1 MLPISASIFLWY
13 DIGAT
18 FFWAISGAMMAA
30 RRGYDVMGIFIV
42 AMVSAT
48 GGGLLR
54 DGLFLPVGLPLL
66 VRTPDYLIIVA
77 VATAV
82 VLVLGGWLRRQA
94 GLEKVLTVSDA
105 LGMGAYAVVGMSLAI
120 AAGVPFTGVVLI
132 GVVNAVGGSL
142 LRDLLLGRTPEIL
155 RPSVLAGLAALVGC
169 LLGAAMMRFGIDPR
183 WAGAATMVSI
193 ACVRISAVYFDVRS
207 RPLGA
212 FAEDWRRT
220 HEEDKPAP

>member
-1 MLPISASIFLWY
+1 MLPVSPSLFVWY

-18 FFWAISGAMMAA
+18 FFWAISGAMMGA

-42 AMVSAT
+42 GMVSAT

-54 DGLFLPVGLPLL
+54 DGLFLSGGLPLL
-66 VRTPDYLIIVA
+66 VRTPDYLITVA

-82 VLVLGGWLRRQA
+82 VLILGGWLRRQS

-120 AAGVPFTGVVLI
+120 EAKAPFTGVVLI
-132 GVVNAVGGSL
+132 GMVNAVGGSL
-142 LRDLLLGRTPEIL
+142 LRDLMLSRTPEIL

-169 LLGAAMMRFGIDPR
+169 LLGAAMMRFDIDPY
-183 WAGAATMVSI
+183 WAGAVTMGSI

-212 FAEDWRRT
+212 FAEDWRRDG
-220 HEEDKPAP
+220 EKGKAAP